1 MERQRQVVCAD
12 NEELAAFMW
21 NKRREMAEG
30 PKGVSENID
39 LTLSKAYSNVCSS
52 ISHIKTMKDF
62 SQIKGVGKWI
72 LRLMQSFFKT
82 DSDALGSEELPTKR
96 KKNKGT
102 KHYMPQK
109 NSVAYALLVAL
120 YRGTATGSDFM
131 RKQELIDSAEAS
143 GLSRAPI
150 MPEKGKGKPG
160 QFGSSPR
167 DWYSGW
173 SCMKTLITKGLVVK
187 SSCPAKYMLTEQG
200 KEAARDC
207 LLRSGLGDN
216 TDALGTGDRSPEISL
231 PYLEGAR
238 AGSLKE
244 VGLPYAAS
252 SRQKESFNVPPKSL
266 DRFVRMGYSKE
277 QILCAFAEVSE
288 TSGNKEMSSLWP
300 AVMCRLREEQVYGL
314 PLESPNIIR
323 EDHLA
328 SSTSYLPTSY
338 LSRDDHVDL
347 TCENRS
353 ANSDYDAASYIP
365 KSLCPVSSPQ
375 GLSILR
381 ACSSTGDG
389 VTHVRGGLGI
399 KSNALRLPPLTFG
412 ERFGDLYQVVLI
424 LDDREKFTT
433 QGSKSRKI
441 IDHICG
447 QFKIKIE
454 VRRLPVGDG
463 IWIARHK
470 HLASEYVLDFIVERK
485 KVDDL
490 RCSIRDNRYR
500 DQKVRLLSWVNV
512 IALAGLLHSSC
523 ILLGLPFGA
532 ELQVQGSLGFDCT
545 GFQKLIGWMQ
555 VTAPASGVLK
565 VGVDVPESTL
575 EDSGGWERCGLKKII
590 YLVEGD
596 ANASEAAESIKTAC
610 FTTEILEGFDVQ
622 RTSGLA
628 DTLRKYGYLTQS
640 IVQYYTSLEPEDE
653 VRSPKVC
660 PPFTDFMKR
669 CQDSDK
675 MTVSD
680 VFATQL
686 MQVPQVTEDVAI
698 AVLDLYPTLLSLARA
713 YILLDGD
720 IGAQE
725 EMLKKQSNNV
735 VSGAASRNIFQLV
748 WGS

>member
-1 MERQRQVVCAD
+1 MERQRQVACAD

-30 PKGVSENID
+30 PKGVSENVD
-39 LTLSKAYSNVCSS
+39 LALSKAYSNVCSS
-52 ISHIKTMKDF
+52 KSHIKTMKDF
-62 SQIKGVGKWI
+62 SQIKGIGKWI
-72 LRLMQSFFKT
+72 LRLMQSFFET

-131 RKQELIDSAEAS
+131 RKQELIDAAEAS

-207 LLRSGLGDN
+207 LSRSGLGDN
-216 TDALGTGDRSPEISL
+216 TEALGSGDRSPEISL
-231 PYLEGAR
+231 PYLEGAHAR
-238 AGSLKE
+238 SLKE
-244 VGLPYAAS
+244 VALPYAAS
-252 SRQKESFNVPPKSL
+252 SRQKESINVPPESL
-266 DRFVRMGYSKE
+266 DRFGRMGYSKE

-288 TSGNKEMSSLWP
+288 TSGNEEMSSLWP

-328 SSTSYLPTSY
+328 SSTSYLSTSY
-338 LSRDDHVDL
+338 LSRDDL

-353 ANSDYDAASYIP
+353 ANSAYDAASYIP
-365 KSLCPVSSPQ
+365 KSLCPISSPQ
-375 GLSILR
+375 RLSILR

-389 VTHVRGGLGI
+389 VTRVRGGLGI

-424 LDDREKFTT
+424 LDDREKFAT

-500 DQKVRLLSWVNV
+500 DQKVRLL
-512 IALAGLLHSSC
+512 
-523 ILLGLPFGA
+523 
-532 ELQVQGSLGFDCT
+532 
-545 GFQKLIGWMQ
+545 
-555 VTAPASGVLK
+555 
-565 VGVDVPESTL
+565 
-575 EDSGGWERCGLKKII
+575 RCGLKKII

-660 PPFTDFMKR
+660 PPFTDFIKR

-713 YILLDGD
+713 YILL
-720 IGAQE
+720 
-725 EMLKKQSNNV
+725 
-735 VSGAASRNIFQLV
+735 
-748 WGS
+748 